1 MIAKQDIVIGHR
13 SEKIITRKN
22 VVLIVHF
29 GSCYTKTSFI
39 VRTKIESEAC
49 QWTPQ
54 NALPLTACSLPLF

>member
-1 MIAKQDIVIGHR
+1 MTLDYFYGQSGELFSYFRIPKALFHT
-13 SEKIITRKN
+13 KI
-22 VVLIVHF
+22 
-29 GSCYTKTSFI
+29 SFI